1 MHVGIIKLWFHWGNL
16 YIRCPFRR
24 SDAPF
29 LALVQVENRA
39 ALNFLTL
46 LTPLMA
52 FVMCEPEVE
61 NFFSII
67 HSLKIGDILADP
79 WVSDPHVSDPL
90 RFFLFCLFACKV
102 RGRSFKTTS
111 CLRCE
116 LQGSATSRHFKS
128 CNLRVRSPQP
138 YGSRKLQIG
147 QIRPK
152 SKEET
157 RTRKFLN
164 IPPA

>member
-1 MHVGIIKLWFHWGNL
+1 MLLN
-16 YIRCPFRR
+16 
-24 SDAPF
+24 SDKWCCLGVSF
-29 LALVQVENRA
+29 
-39 ALNFLTL
+39 
-46 LTPLMA
+46 
-52 FVMCEPEVE
+52 EVY
-61 NFFSII
+61 SASGG
-67 HSLKIGDILADP
+67 SLRLR
-79 WVSDPHVSDPL
+79 PHVSDPL
-90 RFFLFCLFACKV
+90 RFFLLFCLFAFKV

-128 CNLRVRSPQP
+128 GNLRVRSPQP

-157 RTRKFLN
+157 RTQNFLKPRPAQLCGSDVQKFLSSTSALK
-164 IPPA
+164 IGPILADP